1 MGLSL
6 PEPGN
11 GALLYILT
19 GPDDFSLGQSLEKL
33 RGSIGD
39 PEALATNTTILEGP
53 RVTVDQLRSVCEA
66 APFLAEKRLV
76 IVKGLLQ
83 RFQPSE
89 RPGGQSR
96 RKKTGI
102 QPDGH
107 EALAAYINTIPEST
121 ILVLVEDE
129 IKSTNPLFR
138 ALSNKA
144 KVHSFPLL
152 RDTRLKQWVQGRV
165 KEEGGTIS
173 PQAVELLARLVGSN
187 LWIMSSEISKLLLY
201 TSGRRIEEEDIK
213 QVVGYTQQTSVFAMV
228 DAIVES
234 RVKAAEQLLQ
244 ELLQQG
250 ASPSYLMV
258 MLARQLRLIVRTK
271 DIQTARM
278 SSNELRN
285 RLSLNSEFVAR
296 KTLEQA
302 KRYSLPRLK
311 QVYGKLLEIDLA
323 IKTGKYEPELALNI
337 LVAELCQRRPA
348 A

>member
-1 MGLSL
+1 M
-6 PEPGN
+6 
-11 GALLYILT
+11 LYILT
-19 GPDDFSLGQSLEKL
+19 GPDDYSLGQSLEKL
-33 RGSIGD
+33 KGSIGD
-39 PEALATNTTILEGP
+39 PEALAVNTTVLEGQQ
-53 RVTVDQLRSVCEA
+53 VTIDQLRSVCEA

-83 RFQPSE
+83 RFQP
-89 RPGGQSR
+89 PGRQGRQGR
-96 RKKTGI
+96 GRKTSI
-102 QPDGH
+102 QPDGY
-107 EALAAYINTIPEST
+107 EALASYINTVPDST

-129 IKSTNPLFR
+129 IKGTNPLFR
-138 ALSNKA
+138 TLSNKA

-152 RDTRLKQWVQGRV
+152 RDGKLKQWVQGRV
-165 KEEGGTIS
+165 KEEDGSIT

-187 LWIMSSEISKLLLY
+187 LWVMSSEIDKLLLF
-201 TSGRRIEEEDIK
+201 TSGRHIEEEDIK

-234 RVKAAEQLLQ
+234 RIKVAEQLLQ

-250 ASPSYLMV
+250 ASSSYLMV

-278 SSNELRN
+278 SPNELRN
-285 RLSLNSEFVAR
+285 RLNLTSEFVAR

-302 KRYSLPRLK
+302 RRYSLPRLK
-311 QVYGKLLEIDLA
+311 QVYQQLLETDLA

-337 LVAELCQRRPA
+337 LVAELCQRPVH
-348 A
+348 

>member
-1 MGLSL
+1 M
-6 PEPGN
+6 
-11 GALLYILT
+11 LYILS

-33 RGSIGD
+33 KGSIGD
-39 PEALATNTTILEGP
+39 PEALAANTTVLEGP
-53 RVTVDQLRSVCEA
+53 QATVDHLRSVCEA

-76 IVKGLLQ
+76 IVRGLLQ

-89 RPGGQSR
+89 RPARQGRSR
-96 RKKTGI
+96 KTSI

-107 EALAAYINTIPEST
+107 EALANYISTIPDST
-121 ILVLVEDE
+121 VLVLVEGD

-138 ALSNKA
+138 ALSNRA
-144 KVHSFPLL
+144 SVHSFPLL
-152 RDTRLKQWVQGRV
+152 RDAKLKQWVQSRI
-165 KEEGGTIS
+165 KEGGGTIS
-173 PQAVELLARLVGSN
+173 PQAVELLTRLVGSN
-187 LWIMSSEISKLLLY
+187 LWVMSSEIDKLLLFA
-201 TSGRRIEEEDIK
+201 SGRRIEEEDIK

-234 RVKAAEQLLQ
+234 RVKAAEQLVQ

-285 RLSLNSEFVAR
+285 RLGLSSEFVAR

-311 QVYGKLLEIDLA
+311 QVYQRLLETDLT

-348 A
+348 P

>member
-1 MGLSL
+1 M
-6 PEPGN
+6 
-11 GALLYILT
+11 LYILS

-33 RGSIGD
+33 KSSIGD
-39 PEALATNTTILEGP
+39 PEALATNTTVLEGP
-53 RVTVDQLRSVCEA
+53 QVTVDQLRSVCEA

-89 RPGGQSR
+89 RAGRQGR
-96 RKKTGI
+96 GKKTSI
-102 QPDGH
+102 QQNGQQ
-107 EALAAYINTIPEST
+107 ALADYIPTIPDST
-121 ILVLVEDE
+121 ILVLVEGE

-138 ALSNKA
+138 TLSSKA
-144 KVHSFPLL
+144 KVHSFPYL
-152 RDTRLKQWVQGRV
+152 RDTKLKQWVQGRI
-165 KEEGGTIS
+165 KDEGGTIS
-173 PQAVELLARLVGSN
+173 PQAVELLTRLVGSN
-187 LWIMSSEISKLLLY
+187 LWIMSSEIDKLLLFA
-201 TSGRRIEEEDIK
+201 SGRRIEEEDIK
-213 QVVGYTQQTSVFAMV
+213 QIVGYTQQTSVFTMV

-234 RVKAAEQLLQ
+234 RASVAEQLLQ

-250 ASPSYLMV
+250 ASPAYLMV

-285 RLSLNSEFVAR
+285 RLGLSSEFVAR

-311 QVYGKLLEIDLA
+311 QVYQRLLETDLA

-337 LVAELCQRRPA
+337 LVAELCQQRPA
-348 A
+348 S

>member
-1 MGLSL
+1 
-6 PEPGN
+6 
-11 GALLYILT
+11 LLYILS

-33 RGSIGD
+33 KRGIGD
-39 PEALATNTTILEGP
+39 PEALATNTTVLEGP
-53 RVTVDQLRSVCEA
+53 QVTVDQLRSVCEA

-76 IVKGLLQ
+76 IINGLLQ
-83 RFQPSE
+83 RFQSPE
-89 RPGGQSR
+89 RRGRQGR
-96 RKKTGI
+96 GRKTGT

-107 EALAAYINTIPEST
+107 KALADYIPTIPDST
-121 ILVLVEDE
+121 ILVLVEGD
-129 IKSTNPLFR
+129 IKNTNPLFR

-152 RDTRLKQWVQGRV
+152 RDIKLKQWVQSRV
-165 KEEGGTIS
+165 KEGGGTIL
-173 PQAVELLARLVGSN
+173 PQAVELLTRLVGSN
-187 LWIMSSEISKLLLY
+187 LWVMSSEIDKLLLF

-278 SSNELRN
+278 SPNELRN
-285 RLSLNSEFVAR
+285 RLGLSSEFVAR

-311 QVYGKLLEIDLA
+311 QVYQRLLETDLA

-348 A
+348 P